1 MCWTKM
7 TAAAVV
13 AALAGCGSPEATR
26 PAETEAPGPP
36 VQVAAVA
43 AAETEWPETVEAP
56 GTVRPRSA
64 AVLSSRA
71 MGYLRELRYREGDR
85 VEAGAVVAVLEAREL
100 AVAAQQAHTAAE
112 EARAALPEAES
123 AVASAAAQLNLAET
137 TLRRMQDLLAKRS
150 VSQQEFDEAEARMRV
165 AAAARQAAEAKRVQ
179 IERRIRQ
186 AEEAVAAAEVQ
197 LAYLEVKAP
206 FAGRVTARRA
216 EPGMLASPGMPL
228 LEVESEG
235 SYRLEVAV
243 PEAHLRAVRL
253 GQTAEVRLGPSGAA
267 LAARV
272 EEIVPEV
279 DPASRSFLVK
289 LALPARAEVRSGL
302 FGRALFGTGSRRVL
316 TIPRAAV
323 LEQGQLRS
331 VFVVDAGVARVRMVR
346 LGEERDGAV
355 EVLSGLSA
363 GELVVAPLPPALADG
378 RPVEVAP

>member
-7 TAAAVV
+7 TAAAVLAV
-13 AALAGCGSPEATR
+13 LAGCGSPEAPR
-26 PAETEAPGPP
+26 PAGTEAAGAP
-36 VQVAAVA
+36 VQVAAAA
-43 AAETEWPETVEAP
+43 AAETEWPDTVEAP

-100 AVAAQQAHTAAE
+100 AVAAQQARTAVE

-216 EPGMLASPGMPL
+216 EPGMLVSPGMPL

-235 SYRLEVAV
+235 GYRLEVAV
-243 PEAHLRAVRL
+243 PEAHLRAVRM
-253 GQTAEVRLGPSGAA
+253 GQTAEIRLGSSSAA

-279 DPASRSFLVK
+279 DAASRSFVVK
-289 LALPARAEVRSGL
+289 LALPAQAEVRSGL
-302 FGRALFGTGSRRVL
+302 FGRALFRTGSRRVL

-331 VFVVDAGVARVRMVR
+331 VFVVDAGAARMRMVR

-355 EVLSGLSA
+355 EVLSGLTP
-363 GELVVAPLPPALADG
+363 GELVIAPPPAGLADG
-378 RPVEVAP
+378 QRVEVAP